1 MMIIL
6 SIALFFFI
14 VCLQLSRTSSAQI
27 GLNEAK
33 MTDELR
39 NVILNAHNDFR
50 KKLVNGK
57 VKDAKGNLPTGKN
70 IYKFSYNKNKEYI
83 AQKTA
88 NICKM
93 EHPGTVGYG
102 ENLYANSWAMDNL
115 TEAMLGAANGWWGEK
130 DVCPINENN
139 LKVTDKVFDK
149 CGHWVPMA
157 WSHTTEI
164 FCGVQLCPPQFWCSN
179 WKPPCYNTTLI
190 SCNYYNPTNDAG
202 NILIYEKGQ
211 RCRKDSDCTWYKN
224 SKCEIKTGLCLAPK
238 DAKDPK
244 IK

>member
-1 MMIIL
+1 
-6 SIALFFFI
+6 
-14 VCLQLSRTSSAQI
+14 
-27 GLNEAK
+27 

-115 TEAMLGAANGWWGEK
+115 TEAMLGAANGWWDEK
-130 DVCPINENN
+130 NVCPI
-139 LKVTDKVFDK
+139 
-149 CGHWVPMA
+149 
-157 WSHTTEI
+157 
-164 FCGVQLCPPQFWCSN
+164 
-179 WKPPCYNTTLI
+179 
-190 SCNYYNPTNDAG
+190 TNDAG

-211 RCRKDSDCTWYKN
+211 RCRKDSDYTWYKN